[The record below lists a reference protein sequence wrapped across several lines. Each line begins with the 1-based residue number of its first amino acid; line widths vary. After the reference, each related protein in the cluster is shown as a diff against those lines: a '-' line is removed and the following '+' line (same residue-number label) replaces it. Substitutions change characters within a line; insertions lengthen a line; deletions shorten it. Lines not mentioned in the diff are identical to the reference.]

1 MKKELFWVL
10 IPARSK
16 SKSIKNKN
24 IIKINDKPILAYS
37 ILAAKKLRF
46 VKKIIVSSDS
56 IKYLRIAKKY
66 GANLLHLRSEKL
78 SGDKI
83 TDLEVF
89 KGFLKDAK
97 KKELKLPEFFIHL
110 RPTTPFR
117 DIKVLKKGIDLFLK
131 NKRKYSAMRSVGL
144 MSFPSQKTM
153 RIKNKKLCSV
163 IKIDFDMDKL
173 NKPRNFYD
181 KSFMPNGYID
191 IIKTEN
197 ILNNKIHG
205 NKVLP
210 FVIDKEIPDIDSKKD
225 LHFAEFLMKKKNY

>member
-1 MKKELFWVL
+1 
-10 IPARSK
+10 
-16 SKSIKNKN
+16 
-24 IIKINDKPILAYS
+24 
-37 ILAAKKLRF
+37 
-46 VKKIIVSSDS
+46 
-56 IKYLRIAKKY
+56 
-66 GANLLHLRSEKL
+66 
-78 SGDKI
+78 
-83 TDLEVF
+83 
-89 KGFLKDAK
+89 
-97 KKELKLPEFFIHL
+97 
-110 RPTTPFR
+110 
-117 DIKVLKKGIDLFLK
+117 
-131 NKRKYSAMRSVGL
+131 MRSVGL

-225 LHFAEFLMKKKNY
+225 LHFAEFLMKKKIINFYFFLNTQII